1 MAEWVFPMPGPPISA
16 VLCAAS
22 VIRFAIDSQIAQFQR
37 PDVAVRPMEAALPPL
52 TTYLLHSAKP
62 SPPLER
68 SIERT
73 RRVGGL
79 TAPNEKE

>member
-1 MAEWVFPMPGPPISA
+1 
-16 VLCAAS
+16 
-22 VIRFAIDSQIAQFQR
+22 
-37 PDVAVRPMEAALPPL
+37 MEAL

-68 SIERT
+68 FIERA